1 MDNFI
6 VSARKYRPAT
16 FNTVVGQQSITNT
29 LKNAIRNNQLAQAF
43 LFCGPRGVGKTT
55 CARILAK
62 TINCEHPTAAIEPC
76 NNCTSCVTFNE
87 SSSFNIHELD
97 AASNNSVDDIR
108 NLVEQVRIPP
118 QMGKYKVY
126 IIDEVHML
134 SPSAFNAFL
143 KTLEEPPAYAKFIL
157 ATTEKHK
164 IIPTILSRCQ
174 IFDFKRITIQDIAS
188 HLEYVARQ
196 EQVTAD
202 PEALHIIAQKADGAL
217 RDALSI
223 LDQMVNLGDR
233 NISRELV
240 IENLNVLD
248 YDYYFQITGH
258 MLTGNYKDV
267 LLVLNEIILK
277 GFEGQHFITGLGEHL
292 RNLLMCHDP
301 ATVRLIEASDA
312 IREKYIAQAKAAP
325 ILFLV
330 NALDINNKCDI
341 SYRSASNK
349 RLTIEIALIQMC
361 QAGSTLGSAL
371 PTPAPPPARTE
382 PQAQQ
387 APQVAIQAPVA
398 TAAPVSKPVV
408 PEPAPEPVRKEET
421 IPAPSPVAAEPAVKQ
436 ETPPAPKIEKPQ
448 PVNTFPAAS
457 MHSIRDVLSQ
467 GAEVDPKIRIA
478 NQAEERKN
486 VFTVQQL
493 TAAFRKYAST
503 VQEESSML
511 YTALTTYDP
520 ELKDETLI
528 RITVDNSILEKEV
541 NDAWIKLASFLKN
554 ELQNDLIRMEVIINT
569 QPVDHKK
576 FLSDK
581 DKLDAMKEKNPEL
594 RTLTDQLNLELDV

>member
-16 FNTVVGQQSITNT
+16 FDTVVGQQSITNT

-62 TINCEHPTAAIEPC
+62 TINCENPTPGIEPC
-76 NNCTSCVTFNE
+76 NTCTSCVTFNE

-118 QMGKYKVY
+118 QMGRYKVY

-134 SPSAFNAFL
+134 SSSAFNAFL

-174 IFDFKRITIQDIAS
+174 IFDFKRITIHDIAS
-188 HLEYVARQ
+188 HLEFVAQQ
-196 EQVTAD
+196 EKVNAD

-223 LDQMVNLGDR
+223 LDQMINLGDR

-258 MLTGNYKDV
+258 MLQGNYKDV
-267 LLVLNEIILK
+267 LLVLNDIILK

-292 RNLLMCHDP
+292 RNLLMCHDSS
-301 ATVRLIEASDA
+301 TVRLIEASDA
-312 IREKYIAQAKAAP
+312 IREKYLSQARSAP

-341 SYRSASNK
+341 SYRAASNK

-361 QAGSTLGSAL
+361 QSGSQLNSSIPLSKTD
-371 PTPAPPPARTE
+371 PVVQQPAPTLP
-382 PQAQQ
+382 
-387 APQVAIQAPVA
+387 AIQAATPSPATKPIVA
-398 TAAPVSKPVV
+398 ESVTESPKVV
-408 PEPAPEPVRKEET
+408 PPV
-421 IPAPSPVAAEPAVKQ
+421 PAPSPEPMAATAKPA
-436 ETPPAPKIEKPQ
+436 EIKPLQ
-448 PVNTFPAAS
+448 PVKEEPLNKFPSAS
-457 MHSIRDVLSQ
+457 MHSIKDILNQ

-478 NQAEERKN
+478 NQAEERKSP
-486 VFTVQQL
+486 FTLQQL
-493 TAAFRKYAST
+493 VAAFRKYAAT
-503 VQEESSML
+503 VQDESSML

-520 ELKDETLI
+520 ALKESNLI
-528 RITVDNSILEKEV
+528 QITVDNSILEKEV
-541 NDAWIKLASFLKN
+541 NDSWITLSSFLKN
-554 ELQNDLIRMEVIINT
+554 ELQNDLLKMEIIINT
-569 QPVDHKK
+569 QPVGHKR